1 MRKWRLWQEEGL
13 SSVEPGVA
21 GRGAG
26 ALQHWLPWALPT
38 GKGIHVAEVGT
49 EPRLPSRGGASSL
62 PAADDTDGTICRVG
76 LTPEFPGGLE
86 GTGCRGLWDILVQHP
101 GPSPALSEHK
111 INKPHLSFSRV
122 LVPRGLLSF
131 AGLGLYSTHVFS
143 DNFICAPRD
152 LRLV

>member
-1 MRKWRLWQEEGL
+1 MWSQEWPGREQVPCSTSSPGLCPPGKTFTWQRWE
-13 SSVEPGVA
+13 VNPGF
-21 GRGAG
+21 
-26 ALQHWLPWALPT
+26 LP
-38 GKGIHVAEVGT
+38 EVV
-49 EPRLPSRGGASSL
+49 PLPSLLQMTLMG
-62 PAADDTDGTICRVG
+62 PFRVE
-76 LTPEFPGGLE
+76 LTPKFPGGPE

-101 GPSPALSEHK
+101 GPSPVLSEHK

-122 LVPRGLLSF
+122 LVPRALLSF

>member
-1 MRKWRLWQEEGL
+1 MWSQGWPGREQVPCSTSSPGLCPPGKTFTWQRWE
-13 SSVEPGVA
+13 VNPGF
-21 GRGAG
+21 
-26 ALQHWLPWALPT
+26 LP
-38 GKGIHVAEVGT
+38 EVV
-49 EPRLPSRGGASSL
+49 PLPSLLQMTLMG
-62 PAADDTDGTICRVG
+62 PFRVE
-76 LTPEFPGGLE
+76 LAPEFPGGPE

-101 GPSPALSEHK
+101 GPSPVLSEHK